1 MNYNSSNIN
10 QSMDIQSLMKS
21 FLKTLNPK
29 EQREFLREF
38 KTLTPEEQNEF
49 YEALIA
55 QASGQQGMQ
64 QGMQMQE
71 GGQIDPMALF
81 EQYLAS
87 LPEQTQDEIVMQL
100 EALPQDQRMQII
112 MSLVESMNQP
122 QMQKGGSAKYD
133 TDMSD
138 YFPVVEGKVPNIK
151 EEITVYQGAREGVSN
166 PNTTHPRGTHFS
178 GRNILSVGS
187 KGEEV
192 DTLQKFLADKGF
204 YKGKVDGIY
213 GKKTKEAVANYQK
226 WYNDTVKVTE
236 NPSWYY
242 DKSGSMKPAEN
253 IKADGIVGDATR
265 AALLW
270 RPDVPKS
277 PEGPELVTN
286 RQFNV
291 TDSYMPHSDPV
302 DPTAALA
309 MLGIVP
315 LALAAPKL
323 ASFAVPASAT
333 VGRGLVK
340 QAAKQVAE
348 GAAKGASKQVIK
360 QLPNTVP
367 KGAPSSGGRFF
378 QPRTPSSYGTRT
390 SYQEGGQSQMVPIEV
405 EGGETVKLP
414 NGKLE
419 KFTGPKHAEGG
430 IPTQLP
436 EGALIF
442 SEHLKAPKE
451 VVDLVMGKGKNRKKK
466 YSYADL
472 SKKYPTKP
480 YERKLESPDYDQFE
494 KQAASIKLQN
504 NKAMLETIFAAQEM
518 DKAMKG
524 KPNDLQTAMS
534 DTQMPMAK
542 YGKLLKFQN
551 AGKVDSKPS
560 QWWLAPGLSHRFD
573 QPVAFFSEENLREPA
588 PSSWWTLKPSDFTE
602 SDFYTYKEYAQQRGS
617 AYKEGFPGMYP
628 QEQPEPP
635 YVTDMWGK
643 TIFDPEVII
652 PTEKLNERDNYQGP
666 YNTEQQPSPAQP
678 QNRPS
683 SQRRSPLPTNLVEMW
698 DPQNIDLISREY
710 DVTLPNASLYDAD
723 TKSYRRSG
731 TVGLDAPQLPNS
743 GPSEYE
749 VDATIPSLQR
759 SRGKRVYGEQDWT
772 SEPLM
777 NDFKS
782 RHAEFFEQNPN
793 WDPTRPGDTKKFQ
806 EWYEEQNPGY
816 FRDKGGFRGF
826 DDKFGQ
832 YTWSAPSVKKRAPQA
847 APEPAARLPNR
858 SAAIDSPQQPSPSRE
873 KPGEIPTKAP
883 DWKNQPMQ
891 PAAPAA
897 KKKNPLGISRQL
909 SGSIFDFLM
918 AASDNLDIDA
928 PQFRDNRK
936 NPLFTRYVDFE
947 DEDVNKM
954 YNQSMMQIMNSNMP
968 EQVKQAQIANLNS
981 KLQEF
986 QGKED
991 FARYQNYQQKLG
1003 LDTEKLQKYMDTN
1016 IDQQSAD
1023 IERYREKMG
1032 RINDLRNQ
1040 FRAQKKARMVN
1051 PVRQFLDYV
1060 QKVDLQ
1066 NQIYADQFK
1075 VNPYTGKVTFT
1086 EGKQQNALDQQATNM
1101 NQYGKVGEVSVLGPG
1116 VYIQNTKYGPI
1127 LIQDGKAT
1135 PITPIDM
1142 LSQGSKKSSR
1152 QTAAEILEGQ

>member
-38 KTLTPEEQNEF
+38 KALTPEEQNEF
-49 YEALIA
+49 YEALVA

-64 QGMQMQE
+64 QMAQQGVPQEMQMQE

-87 LPEQTQDEIVMQL
+87 LPEQTQDELVMQL
-100 EALPQDQRMQII
+100 EALPQEQRMQVI

-122 QMQKGGSAKYD
+122 QMQ
-133 TDMSD
+133 
-138 YFPVVEGKVPNIK
+138 
-151 EEITVYQGAREGVSN
+151 
-166 PNTTHPRGTHFS
+166 
-178 GRNILSVGS
+178 
-187 KGEEV
+187 
-192 DTLQKFLADKGF
+192 
-204 YKGKVDGIY
+204 
-213 GKKTKEAVANYQK
+213 
-226 WYNDTVKVTE
+226 
-236 NPSWYY
+236 
-242 DKSGSMKPAEN
+242 
-253 IKADGIVGDATR
+253 
-265 AALLW
+265 
-270 RPDVPKS
+270 
-277 PEGPELVTN
+277 
-286 RQFNV
+286 
-291 TDSYMPHSDPV
+291 
-302 DPTAALA
+302 
-309 MLGIVP
+309 
-315 LALAAPKL
+315 
-323 ASFAVPASAT
+323 
-333 VGRGLVK
+333 
-340 QAAKQVAE
+340 
-348 GAAKGASKQVIK
+348 
-360 QLPNTVP
+360 
-367 KGAPSSGGRFF
+367 
-378 QPRTPSSYGTRT
+378 
-390 SYQEGGQSQMVPIEV
+390 EGGMPPQQEAQNPMVPIEV

-414 NGKLE
+414 SGKLE

-524 KPNDLQTAMS
+524 KPNDLQAAMG

-551 AGKVDSKPS
+551 AGKVQEPDWTGPWGSDRHGEPFNYEGYPRDQTGWSPS
-560 QWWLAPGLSHRFD
+560 VLWREDGKYYNPTTKRVHIPKQGFKDGTYAP
-573 QPVAFFSEENLREPA
+573 
-588 PSSWWTLKPSDFTE
+588 
-602 SDFYTYKEYAQQRGS
+602 
-617 AYKEGFPGMYP
+617 EGFPGLYSKPPEFWTGTEDRPWENTSAPDP
-628 QEQPEPP
+628 QGAGPKAPQRPATQSRPP
-635 YVTDMWGK
+635 A
-643 TIFDPEVII
+643 
-652 PTEKLNERDNYQGP
+652 
-666 YNTEQQPSPAQP
+666 PSTQ
-678 QNRPS
+678 
-683 SQRRSPLPTNLVEMW
+683 VEMW
-698 DPQNIDLISREY
+698 DPQNINQISQEY
-710 DVTLPNASLYDAD
+710 DVILPNASLYDAD

-731 TVGLDAPQLPNS
+731 TVGLGAPQLPNS

-832 YTWSAPSVKKRAPQA
+832 YTWSAPSAKKRAPQA
-847 APEPAARLPNR
+847 APEPVAPLPNR
-858 SAAIDSPQQPSPSRE
+858 SAAIDSPLQPLPSRV
-873 KPGEIPTKAP
+873 KPGEIPAKAP
-883 DWKNQPMQ
+883 DWMNQPMQ
-891 PAAPAA
+891 PAAAAA

-968 EQVKQAQIANLNS
+968 EQVKQSQIANLNS

-991 FARYQNYQQKLG
+991 FSRYQNYQQKLG
-1003 LDTEKLQKYMDTN
+1003 LDTEKLQRYMDTN

-1032 RINDLRNQ
+1032 RINDLKNQ

-1075 VNPYTGKVTFT
+1075 VNPYTGKVNFT
-1086 EGKQQNALDQQATNM
+1086 EGKQQNALDQQAANI
-1101 NQYGKVGEVSVLGPG
+1101 NQYGKVGEVTVLGDG
-1116 VYIQNTKYGPI
+1116 MYIQNTPYGPVMVDKSGNAT
-1127 LIQDGKAT
+1127 LIGTQT
-1135 PITPIDM
+1135 
-1142 LSQGSKKSSR
+1142 QGSKKSSR
-1152 QTAAEILEGQ
+1152 QTAAEVLGGQ

>member
-38 KTLTPEEQNEF
+38 KALTPEEQNEF
-49 YEALIA
+49 YEALVA
-55 QASGQQGMQ
+55 QSSGQQGMQ
-64 QGMQMQE
+64 QMAQQGVPQEMQMQE

-87 LPEQTQDEIVMQL
+87 LPEQTQDELVMQL
-100 EALPQDQRMQII
+100 EALPQEQRMQVI

-122 QMQKGGSAKYD
+122 QMQ
-133 TDMSD
+133 
-138 YFPVVEGKVPNIK
+138 
-151 EEITVYQGAREGVSN
+151 
-166 PNTTHPRGTHFS
+166 
-178 GRNILSVGS
+178 
-187 KGEEV
+187 
-192 DTLQKFLADKGF
+192 
-204 YKGKVDGIY
+204 
-213 GKKTKEAVANYQK
+213 
-226 WYNDTVKVTE
+226 
-236 NPSWYY
+236 
-242 DKSGSMKPAEN
+242 
-253 IKADGIVGDATR
+253 
-265 AALLW
+265 
-270 RPDVPKS
+270 
-277 PEGPELVTN
+277 
-286 RQFNV
+286 
-291 TDSYMPHSDPV
+291 
-302 DPTAALA
+302 
-309 MLGIVP
+309 
-315 LALAAPKL
+315 
-323 ASFAVPASAT
+323 
-333 VGRGLVK
+333 
-340 QAAKQVAE
+340 
-348 GAAKGASKQVIK
+348 
-360 QLPNTVP
+360 
-367 KGAPSSGGRFF
+367 
-378 QPRTPSSYGTRT
+378 
-390 SYQEGGQSQMVPIEV
+390 EGGMPPQQEAQNPMVPIEV

-414 NGKLE
+414 SGKLE

-524 KPNDLQTAMS
+524 KPNDLQAAMG

-551 AGKVDSKPS
+551 AGEVQSKPKD
-560 QWWLAPGLSHRFD
+560 WWLTGDEMGFADQPIFPGLF
-573 QPVAFFSEENLREPA
+573 VNNLVSNQAATISPN
-588 PSSWWTLKPSDFTE
+588 PSTPPFIPNNNQKP
-602 SDFYTYKEYAQQRGS
+602 GS
-617 AYKEGFPGMYP
+617 RSS
-628 QEQPEPP
+628 
-635 YVTDMWGK
+635 
-643 TIFDPEVII
+643 
-652 PTEKLNERDNYQGP
+652 L
-666 YNTEQQPSPAQP
+666 PS
-678 QNRPS
+678 
-683 SQRRSPLPTNLVEMW
+683 NLVEMW
-698 DPQNIDLISREY
+698 DPQNINQISQEY
-710 DVTLPNASLYDAD
+710 DVTLPNASLYGAD

-731 TVGLDAPQLPNS
+731 TVGLGAPQLPNS

-782 RHAEFFEQNPN
+782 RHSEFFEQNPN

-832 YTWSAPSVKKRAPQA
+832 YTWSAPSAKKRAPQA
-847 APEPAARLPNR
+847 APTREIPFPTTPALAPLPARPLP
-858 SAAIDSPQQPSPSRE
+858 I

-883 DWKNQPMQ
+883 DWMNQPMQ
-891 PAAPAA
+891 PAAAAA

-968 EQVKQAQIANLNS
+968 EQVKQSQIANLNS

-991 FARYQNYQQKLG
+991 FSRYQNYQQKLG
-1003 LDTEKLQKYMDTN
+1003 LDTEKLQRYMDTN

-1032 RINDLRNQ
+1032 RINDLKNQ

-1075 VNPYTGKVTFT
+1075 VNPYTGKVNFT
-1086 EGKQQNALDQQATNM
+1086 EGKQQNALDQQAANM
-1101 NQYGKVGEVSVLGPG
+1101 NQYGKVGEVNVLGPG
-1116 VYIQNTKYGPI
+1116 VYIQNTKYGPM

-1135 PITPIDM
+1135 PIDIP
-1142 LSQGSKKSSR
+1142 SQGSKKSSR
-1152 QTAAEILEGQ
+1152 QTAAEVLGGQ

>member
-71 GGQIDPMALF
+71 GGEAPPKSYGGNQQTVKLYGRDWVKFDSNKAKKNPDGTLTIFASGTGEKYNVKRNKDGSYDFVNPSQVAMSAYSGNTPGNYTAQDSAYQKELFNKQVNKTIDEIANRDRGNTTINSAALRFLGREINPEYIRYEEGPHEKLRPRSYSPFIPYPKTLRYDTIKDFGEDIRLLKVVDKGDTTKFRYILTRPNESPVLKEEARFLMPEINDEDSEILTGNPTKGYRPSYEQLRNLRSMQEGGQIDPMALF

-122 QMQKGGSAKYD
+122 QMQ
-133 TDMSD
+133 
-138 YFPVVEGKVPNIK
+138 
-151 EEITVYQGAREGVSN
+151 
-166 PNTTHPRGTHFS
+166 
-178 GRNILSVGS
+178 
-187 KGEEV
+187 
-192 DTLQKFLADKGF
+192 
-204 YKGKVDGIY
+204 
-213 GKKTKEAVANYQK
+213 
-226 WYNDTVKVTE
+226 
-236 NPSWYY
+236 
-242 DKSGSMKPAEN
+242 
-253 IKADGIVGDATR
+253 
-265 AALLW
+265 
-270 RPDVPKS
+270 
-277 PEGPELVTN
+277 
-286 RQFNV
+286 
-291 TDSYMPHSDPV
+291 
-302 DPTAALA
+302 
-309 MLGIVP
+309 
-315 LALAAPKL
+315 
-323 ASFAVPASAT
+323 
-333 VGRGLVK
+333 
-340 QAAKQVAE
+340 
-348 GAAKGASKQVIK
+348 
-360 QLPNTVP
+360 

-524 KPNDLQTAMS
+524 KPNDLQTAMG

-551 AGKVDSKPS
+551 AGKVDSKSS

-573 QPVAFFSEENLREPA
+573 QPVTFFSEENLREPA

-602 SDFYTYKEYAQQRGS
+602 EDFYTYKEYAQQRDS
-617 AYKEGFPGMYP
+617 AYKEGFPGLYP
-628 QEQPEPP
+628 QEQPE
-635 YVTDMWGK
+635 
-643 TIFDPEVII
+643 
-652 PTEKLNERDNYQGP
+652 
-666 YNTEQQPSPAQP
+666 PSPAQP

-731 TVGLDAPQLPNS
+731 TVGLDAP
-743 GPSEYE
+743 GPTEYE

-777 NDFKS
+777 NDFKA

-793 WDPTRPGDTKKFQ
+793 WDPTRPSDTKKFQ

-847 APEPAARLPNR
+847 APEPAAPLPNR
-858 SAAIDSPQQPSPSRE
+858 SAAIDSPLQPLPSS
-873 KPGEIPTKAP
+873 
-883 DWKNQPMQ
+883 QPMQ

-968 EQVKQAQIANLNS
+968 EQVKQSQIANLNS

-1101 NQYGKVGEVSVLGPG
+1101 NQYGKVGEVSVLGSG

-1142 LSQGSKKSSR
+1142 PSQGSKKSSR